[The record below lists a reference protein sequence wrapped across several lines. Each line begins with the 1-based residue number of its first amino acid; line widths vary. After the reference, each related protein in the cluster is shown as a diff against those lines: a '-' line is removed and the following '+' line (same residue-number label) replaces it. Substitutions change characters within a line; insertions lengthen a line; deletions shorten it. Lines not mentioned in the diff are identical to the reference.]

1 MYGTINTPFED
12 HQKLS
17 RDCDL
22 KKVKHMGDRAHS
34 KQRGKKHV
42 NMPGDLKRLK
52 VF

>member
-1 MYGTINTPFED
+1 MYGTINTPLED

-22 KKVKHMGDRAHS
+22 KKVKHMGDRALP
-34 KQRGKKHV
+34 KQRGKKRV
-42 NMPGDLKRLK
+42 NTPGDPKRLK